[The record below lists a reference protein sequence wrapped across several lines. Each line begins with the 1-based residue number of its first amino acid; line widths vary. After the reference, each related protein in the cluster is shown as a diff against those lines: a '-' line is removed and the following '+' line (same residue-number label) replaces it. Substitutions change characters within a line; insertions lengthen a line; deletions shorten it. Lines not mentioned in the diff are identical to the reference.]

1 MRQKAYRKSR
11 LLFCF
16 SICVMFILL
25 SCFAAT
31 ATSIG
36 TKDTKTSPGGE
47 LTTLKTTFLKNLYPF
62 KLLSW
67 DFWDNPP
74 HIYARNSGNVG
85 IGTNNPTAKLDV
97 FGNIAINGME
107 IIDTSGKWVGDLT
120 GMQGPAGPQGEQG
133 PIGPQGPE
141 GPQGIQGVQGPQ
153 GPEGPQGP
161 PGEPGQNGSQGIPG
175 AQGTQGPIGLTPA
188 HQWFGTFLRFQNQD
202 SSWGDLVNL
211 QGLPGPQGEQGPQG
225 EVGPQGT
232 PGDTRWG
239 LNGMDIYYIL
249 GGVGIGTTTPSATLE
264 VNGTVA
270 ASTFYGDGSQ
280 LINLP
285 HFGSPLLIDSN
296 KYGYNSTGIKDY
308 YYELSP
314 IPASKLTGDNL
325 KIEITAYSRVHL
337 KENNAGGT
345 DLEIKT
351 KQIGGSYSVSM
362 PAQHFLYSKTFTN
375 TDVTDYENLGQMNSI
390 TWYHQ
395 LTSQEKTAGVQIQ
408 IHVYLYCPTSGQY
421 VNFENVQTIVSCI

>member
-31 ATSIG
+31 ATSMG

-188 HQWFGTFLRFQNQD
+188 HQWFGTFLQFQNQD
-202 SSWGDLVNL
+202 SSWGDFVNL
-211 QGLPGPQGEQGPQG
+211 QGIPGPQGEQGPQG
-225 EVGPQGT
+225 DVGPQGT

-264 VNGTVA
+264 VNGTMA
-270 ASTFYGDGSQ
+270 ASIFYGDGSR
-280 LINLP
+280 LTNLP
-285 HFGSPLLIDSN
+285 HFGSPILLYNN
-296 KYGYNSTGIKDY
+296 KYGYNSSGNHDY
-308 YYELSP
+308 YYNLSA
-314 IPASKLTGDNL
+314 IQANELTGDYL

-351 KQIGGSYSVSM
+351 KQIGGYYSVSM

-375 TDVTDYENLGQMNSI
+375 TDVTDYENLGQMNSV

-395 LTSQEKTAGVQIQ
+395 LTSQEKTTGVQIQ
-408 IHVYLYCPTSGQY
+408 IHVYLYCPTLGQY